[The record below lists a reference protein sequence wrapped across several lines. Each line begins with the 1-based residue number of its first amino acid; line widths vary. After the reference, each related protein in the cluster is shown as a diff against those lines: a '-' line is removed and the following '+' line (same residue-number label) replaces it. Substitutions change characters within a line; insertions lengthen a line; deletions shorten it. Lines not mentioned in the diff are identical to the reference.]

1 MLQNCALP
9 CVPLTGIA
17 KCFATETARVRS
29 DNGIQPREDR
39 RGIGVHE
46 RGGSARAFA
55 VGDTEPISADLRE
68 AFDQAVNA
76 LIAWDG
82 VGEEPTVSVHGRL
95 TRISVVASLVETYK
109 DTMPTSLYWRLV
121 NYAHRYPKRRPE
133 AAKLTADSS
142 YETGAGCLLR
152 WVEDAESSQSPEG
165 G

>member
-1 MLQNCALP
+1 LKHLQSVL
-9 CVPLTGIA
+9 
-17 KCFATETARVRS
+17 
-29 DNGIQPREDR
+29 RE
-39 RGIGVHE
+39 GL
-46 RGGSARAFA
+46 A

-82 VGEEPTVSVHGRL
+82 VGEEPTVSVHGRP
-95 TRISVVASLVETYK
+95 TRISVIASLIETYK
-109 DTMPTSLYWRLV
+109 DTMPTNLYWRLV

-142 YETGAGCLLR
+142 YETGAGCVLR
-152 WVEDAESSQSPEG
+152 WVEDAESSQNPDG

>member
-1 MLQNCALP
+1 
-9 CVPLTGIA
+9 
-17 KCFATETARVRS
+17 
-29 DNGIQPREDR
+29 
-39 RGIGVHE
+39 
-46 RGGSARAFA
+46 

-76 LIAWDG
+76 MIAWDG
-82 VGEEPTVSVHGRL
+82 VGEEPTVSVHGRP
-95 TRISVVASLVETYK
+95 TRITVIASLVGTYK
-109 DTMPTSLYWRLV
+109 DRMPTNLYWRLV

-152 WVEDAESSQSPEG
+152 WVEDVQSSQSPDG